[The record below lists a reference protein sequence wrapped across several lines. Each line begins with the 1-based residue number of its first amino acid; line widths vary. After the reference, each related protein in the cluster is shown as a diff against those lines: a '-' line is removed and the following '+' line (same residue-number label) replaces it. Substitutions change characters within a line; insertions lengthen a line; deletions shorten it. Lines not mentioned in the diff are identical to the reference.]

1 MDPSDHYPD
10 PFGEALSHSSQRGA
24 QMISLAAAAAEVA
37 ARRKT
42 LRNARKT
49 ARDEQALRA
58 LRDEQRA
65 VHEQAR
71 AGWAPAHDPRWLNQ
85 ADLLQT
91 ARTWGAAA
99 TYADANPVAASAMRK
114 SEDRL
119 RQLHPFAMARY
130 DRLRG
135 EGASPLDAMAG
146 AAPLFTREPHARPGQ
161 PGTRLRIGPAP
172 ASPDAAPQ
180 AEVADGSP
188 GAPAPGQDPLLQAE
202 HRGGQILL
210 RLQARARAERGS
222 ELGPEELA
230 LVLEE
235 TTTLP
240 GEVIARLARAR
251 SEEHVAAG
259 AERARAA
266 DLDHAAATPSG
277 AERRENLTA
286 AWHETRIADT
296 TGAHAL
302 DDRSAAQLAAESFP
316 CTAADGVRAAAAGS
330 LPQPARPPVPAAAA
344 RNVTRPGLSA

>member
-1 MDPSDHYPD
+1 MHDGPVRPLPD

-37 ARRKT
+37 ARRKA

-49 ARDEQALRA
+49 ARDEQALRV

-99 TYADANPVAASAMRK
+99 AYAGADPVAASAMRK

-161 PGTRLRIGPAP
+161 PVTRLRIGPAP
-172 ASPDAAPQ
+172 ASPDAF
-180 AEVADGSP
+180 
-188 GAPAPGQDPLLQAE
+188 PAG
-202 HRGGQILL
+202 RGRRRQS
-210 RLQARARAERGS
+210 R
-222 ELGPEELA
+222 
-230 LVLEE
+230 
-235 TTTLP
+235 
-240 GEVIARLARAR
+240 RAR
-251 SEEHVAAG
+251 SSPGPAAAG
-259 AERARAA
+259 RAARAA
-266 DLDHAAATPSG
+266 DRLAAASP
-277 AERRENLTA
+277 R
-286 AWHETRIADT
+286 
-296 TGAHAL
+296 
-302 DDRSAAQLAAESFP
+302 P
-316 CTAADGVRAAAAGS
+316 CRA
-330 LPQPARPPVPAAAA
+330 RV
-344 RNVTRPGLSA
+344 

>member
-1 MDPSDHYPD
+1 MLGS
-10 PFGEALSHSSQRGA
+10 
-24 QMISLAAAAAEVA
+24 AAAYVY
-37 ARRKT
+37 
-42 LRNARKT
+42 
-49 ARDEQALRA
+49 
-58 LRDEQRA
+58 
-65 VHEQAR
+65 
-71 AGWAPAHDPRWLNQ
+71 
-85 ADLLQT
+85 
-91 ARTWGAAA
+91 AAA
-99 TYADANPVAASAMRK
+99 DPVAVSAMRK

-146 AAPLFTREPHARPGQ
+146 AAPLFTHEPHARPGQ
-161 PGTRLRIGPAP
+161 PGSRLRIGPAP

-180 AEVADGSP
+180 TGVADGSP

-230 LVLEE
+230 LVLED

-240 GEVIARLARAR
+240 
-251 SEEHVAAG
+251 
-259 AERARAA
+259 
-266 DLDHAAATPSG
+266 G

-286 AWHETRIADT
+286 AWRETRIADT
-296 TGAHAL
+296 AGAHAL

-330 LPQPARPPVPAAAA
+330 LPQPARPPVRAATA
-344 RNVTRPGLSA
+344 RNVMRPGLSA